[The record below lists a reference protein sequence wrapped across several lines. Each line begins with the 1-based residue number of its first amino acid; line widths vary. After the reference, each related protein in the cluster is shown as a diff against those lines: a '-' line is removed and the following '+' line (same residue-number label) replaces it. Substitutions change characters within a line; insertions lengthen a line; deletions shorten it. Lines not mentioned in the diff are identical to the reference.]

1 MTYFT
6 EKHKSLQKNQQFWH
20 TELVKYGVE
29 YHQAAKV
36 AKILAEK
43 KTDELLT
50 DEEIRL
56 TKQVCEAWL
65 RQRDRLASISKA
77 LEP

>member
-1 MTYFT
+1 MNYFNNR
-6 EKHKSLQKNQQFWH
+6 HKSLQKEQQFWH
-20 TELVKYGVE
+20 TELVKSGIE

-43 KTDELLT
+43 KSDDLLT

-56 TKQVCEAWL
+56 TKEVCAAWL
-65 RQRDRLASISKA
+65 RQRNRLASISQS
-77 LEP
+77 LE